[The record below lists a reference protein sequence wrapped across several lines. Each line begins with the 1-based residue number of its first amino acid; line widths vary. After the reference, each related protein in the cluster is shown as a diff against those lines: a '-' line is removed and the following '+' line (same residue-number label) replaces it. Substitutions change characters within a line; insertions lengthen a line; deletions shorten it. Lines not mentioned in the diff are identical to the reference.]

1 MYALK
6 NLFKD
11 QRKNIKNFDKKL
23 ALEEKRL
30 EIALQISTARQDEG
44 ITQKKLAKKLKTTQS
59 VKSMIKNGNKNI
71 SLDLLFRIANI
82 FNKDIHVQRI

>member
-44 ITQKKLAKKLKTTQS
+44 ITQKKLAKKLKTTQL
-59 VKSMIKNGNKNI
+59 VIYRIENGKQNI
-71 SLDLLFRIANI
+71 SWDWLFRIANI
-82 FNKDIHVQRI
+82 YNKDIHVQRI